1 MTIRYTLTAIA
12 TGTALLLTAPVHA
25 GGPVIVQEDPMVAE
39 ARPSSE
45 GRWVLPVIVGLIII
59 GALASGGSSDVCQGP
74 DEQPTPEPGP
84 CQ

>member
-25 GGPVIVQEDPMVAE
+25 GGPVITAEEPFIQE

-45 GRWVLPVIVGLIII
+45 GRWVVPVIVGLIII

-74 DEQPTPEPGP
+74 DDQPTPEPGP

>member
-12 TGTALLLTAPVHA
+12 TGTALLFSPALA
-25 GGPVIVQEDPMVAE
+25 GGPVIVQEDPMIAE

-45 GRWVLPVIVGLIII
+45 GRWVVPVIVGLIII
-59 GALASGGSSDVCQGP
+59 GALASGGSDAVCQGP
-74 DEQPTPEPGP
+74 DEQPTPGPGP